1 MTKWLALLCS
11 CLLLA
16 LAGCGGDDDDGGE
29 DSAGGGEATQE
40 EPASGDSSGGA
51 KKSVSVSMKNI
62 KFAPAT
68 VTVAKG
74 GKVSWKNDD
83 TAPHDVTADEFK
95 SGEAGGMKTGDTFEH
110 TFETAGSFGYVCTVH
125 PGMEGT
131 VEVK

>member
-1 MTKWLALLCS
+1 MTKWLAVLCS

-16 LAGCGGDDDDGGE
+16 LAGCGGDDDDGGG
-29 DSAGGGEATQE
+29 DSGEAQTKE
-40 EPASGDSSGGA
+40 EPASGGSSGSVE
-51 KKSVSVSMKNI
+51 KSVTVSMKDI
-62 KFAPAT
+62 KFVPAT

-95 SGEAGGMKTGDTFEH
+95 SGEAGGLKKGDTFEH
-110 TFETAGSFGYVCTVH
+110 TFKAAGSFNYVCTVH